1 MIKELI
7 LPDCYPKG
15 FFMNRIL
22 AKIFLVLLILGLLF
36 SMYCF
41 SRGLFME
48 GLYIYPLLITIYVVM
63 QFGGK
68 GKE

>member
-1 MIKELI
+1 
-7 LPDCYPKG
+7 
-15 FFMNRIL
+15 MNRLL

-36 SMYCF
+36 SFYCF
-41 SRGLFME
+41 AQGRFME

-63 QFGGK
+63 QLSGK